1 MTMTMNNLNEGD
13 IVVYKGGKYRIATQ
27 NNRPLNRKKARAM
40 LVDGKLKKRGND
52 GAATLYTFSAQ

>member
-1 MTMTMNNLNEGD
+1 MTEGD
-13 IVVYKGGKYRIATQ
+13 IVVYKDGKYRIATQ
-27 NNRPLNRKKARAM
+27 NNRPLNRKKARTM